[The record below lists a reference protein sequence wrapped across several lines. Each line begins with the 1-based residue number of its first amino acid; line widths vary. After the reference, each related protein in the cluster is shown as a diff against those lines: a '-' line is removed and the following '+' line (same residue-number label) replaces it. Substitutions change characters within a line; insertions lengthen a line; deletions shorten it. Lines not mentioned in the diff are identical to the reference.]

1 MRITSEMK
9 KFVHRN
15 DVGDFEIP
23 ERVEKAGKRYYVTPD
38 GNSYPSITSI
48 LAQQENLGLEAWK
61 AKVGEKEAKRIS
73 QESAR
78 IGTAVHQMAEFYLS
92 NYAVRL
98 DKEEK
103 KIMDTF
109 NRLRFLLGNINNIV
123 GLEVPLFSDLL
134 RVAGTCD
141 CIADYNNRLSIID
154 FKTSRKPKKEEWID
168 DYFMQTF
175 AYKLMFE
182 EMTGVE
188 IQQIV
193 ILVACTESFDVQ
205 VFKKPAKDADEWLE
219 KLVKI
224 MKDNPHVTGMMHQPF

>member
-1 MRITSEMK
+1 MK
-9 KFVHRN
+9 KFIHRD

-23 ERVEKAGKRYYVTPD
+23 EIQVIDGKRFYVTPD
-38 GNSYPSITSI
+38 GNSYPSITTI
-48 LAQQENLGLEAWK
+48 LSQQENLGIEAWK

-73 QESAR
+73 KESMR

-92 NYAVRL
+92 NYIIKL
-98 DKEEK
+98 KNEEK
-103 KIMDTF
+103 KIVDTF

-123 GLEVPLFSDLL
+123 GVEIPLFSDLL
-134 RVAGTCD
+134 RVAGTTD
-141 CIADYNNRLSIID
+141 CIAEYNGELSVID
-154 FKTSRKPKKEEWID
+154 FKTSRRPKKEEWID
-168 DYFMQTF
+168 DYYMQTF

-182 EMTGVE
+182 EMTGIE

-193 ILVACTESFDVQ
+193 ILVACVESFDVQ

>member
-1 MRITSEMK
+1 MK

-23 ERVEKAGKRYYVTPD
+23 ERVEKADKRYYVTPD

-219 KLVKI
+219 KLIKI
-224 MKDNPHVTGMMHQPF
+224 MKSNPHITGMMHQST

>member
-1 MRITSEMK
+1 MK
-9 KFVHRN
+9 KFIHRD

-23 ERVEKAGKRYYVTPD
+23 ERVEKNGNRYYVTPD
-38 GNSYPSITSI
+38 GNHYPSITSV

-61 AKVGEKEAKRIS
+61 ARVGEAEAKRIS
-73 QESAR
+73 QESAH
-78 IGTAVHQMAEFYLS
+78 IGTSVHQMAEFYLS
-92 NYAVRL
+92 NYIIKL
-98 DKEEK
+98 KDEDK
-103 KIMDTF
+103 KIVDTF

-123 GLEVPLFSDLL
+123 GLEIPLFSDLL

-141 CIADYNNRLSIID
+141 CIAEYNGQLSVID

-168 DYFMQTF
+168 DYYMQTF

-182 EMTGVE
+182 EMTGIE

-193 ILVACTESFDVQ
+193 ILVACVESFDVQ

-224 MKDNPHVTGMMHQPF
+224 MKANPHVTGMMHQPF

>member
-1 MRITSEMK
+1 MK
-9 KFVHRN
+9 KFIHRD

-23 ERVEKAGKRYYVTPD
+23 ERVEKNGNRYYVTPD
-38 GNSYPSITSI
+38 GNHYPSITSV

-61 AKVGEKEAKRIS
+61 ARVGEAEAKRIS
-73 QESAR
+73 QESAH
-78 IGTAVHQMAEFYLS
+78 IGTSVHQMAEFYLS
-92 NYAVRL
+92 NYIIKL
-98 DKEEK
+98 KDEDK
-103 KIMDTF
+103 KIVDTF

-123 GLEVPLFSDLL
+123 GLEIPLFSDLL

-141 CIADYNNRLSIID
+141 CIAEYNGQLSVID

-168 DYFMQTF
+168 DYYMQTF

-182 EMTGVE
+182 EMTGIE

-193 ILVACTESFDVQ
+193 ILVACVESFDVQ

-224 MKDNPHVTGMMHQPF
+224 MKANPHVTGMHQPF